1 MSDLRTIVFGLL
13 CSLLWQ
19 GQLRDQPARR
29 DQPPVGA
36 VSISGRV
43 QAAGTGAP
51 IQGAMILL
59 VTAPV
64 TESHSS
70 GRDLEGARIDGR
82 TATTD
87 ASGSFSFTGVAPGA
101 YRLIVSPAFHQG
113 RYLPSGIGASR
124 PNDPGRAFTVRAGED
139 IRDLTL
145 TLPAGVAI
153 EGRVMDEAGEPLSR
167 MNVIAARVMAGS
179 DVAQRVGHEPATTDD
194 LGRYRIYGLEPGEY
208 VVAVEGRSVP
218 VTRAQQPGVR
228 VPLSE
233 QELMAFLTTFHPSA
247 LVEPAAQR
255 LRLAP
260 GRDTVGIDIAAV
272 RARRFRVSGVVL
284 DSQGVP
290 LPTASG
296 ALSRA
301 GMISATSQGFT
312 SDAVG
317 RFTVAA
323 VEPGE
328 YTLVVG
334 GGRWSSPV
342 GSAGRPEHA
351 ELPMTVTADLEEVV
365 IVTQPGISVSGRV
378 VLADAPPASAPQLRI
393 AFHPEDRSIL
403 HSTEIVASID
413 GDLRFRA
420 ADLFGPRLVRVS
432 GLSSGWAVKA
442 VLLNGADI
450 TDVPTVFTRDHDGQL
465 QVVLGSRLSTLDGE
479 VRDDTGKAVDDAMV
493 FVFSEE
499 RRSWSLAS
507 PRTVFS
513 DVRPDGRFRVGGLTG
528 GRYFA
533 IAVAREGFRMPQTP
547 REAFFDLLS
556 KEATPFVIGDDER
569 RTLDLRLWRWPE

>member
-1 MSDLRTIVFGLL
+1 MSDLRTIFFALL
-13 CSLLWQ
+13 CSLLSQ

-29 DQPPVGA
+29 DQPPAGA

-59 VTAPV
+59 VTAPLM
-64 TESHSS
+64 ESHSS
-70 GRDLEGARIDGR
+70 GQNLEGARIDGR
-82 TATTD
+82 TVMTD
-87 ASGSFSFTGVAPGA
+87 TSGGFSFTGVAPGA

-113 RYLPSGIGASR
+113 RYLPSGHGASR
-124 PNDPGRAFTVRAGED
+124 PNDAGRAFTVRAGED
-139 IRDLTL
+139 IRGLTL
-145 TLPAGVAI
+145 TLPAGGAI

-167 MNVIAARVMAGS
+167 MNVIAARAMAGT

-218 VTRAQQPGVR
+218 VTRAQQPGTR

-247 LVEPAAQR
+247 LVEPAAERIQ
-255 LRLAP
+255 LAP
-260 GRDTVGIDIAAV
+260 GRDAVGIDIAAV
-272 RARRFRVSGVVL
+272 RARRFGVSGVLL

-290 LPTASG
+290 LASANG
-296 ALSRA
+296 VLSRA
-301 GMISATSQGFT
+301 GAINANSQGFT
-312 SDAVG
+312 SDAAG

-328 YTLVVG
+328 YTLAVG
-334 GGRWSSPV
+334 GGAWTSPV
-342 GSAGRPEHA
+342 GSTGRPENA
-351 ELPMTVTADLEEVV
+351 ELPVTVAADLEDVV
-365 IVTQPGISVSGRV
+365 LVTQPGINVSGRV
-378 VLADAPPASAPQLRI
+378 VLADAAPASAPRLKI
-393 AFHPEDRSIL
+393 AFHRGDSSIL
-403 HSTEIVASID
+403 RSPEIEASID

-420 ADLFGPRLVRVS
+420 TDLFGPRLVRVS
-432 GLSSGWAVKA
+432 ALSNGWAVKA

-450 TDVPTVFTRDHDGQL
+450 TDVPIVFTRDHDGQL
-465 QVVLGSRLSTLDGE
+465 QVVLCSRLSTLEGD
-479 VRDDTGKAVDDAMV
+479 VRDDAGKTVDDAMV
-493 FVFSEE
+493 FVFSED

-528 GRYFA
+528 GQYFA
-533 IAVAREGFRMPQTP
+533 IAVAREGLRMPQAP

-569 RTLDLRLWRWPE
+569 RTLELRLWRWPD